1 MADHV
6 AYGSEAPSHAYRR
19 FENGQPRLAASGSQ
33 LRAVNVVVLWVK
45 IEQTRIVDPAGNS
58 SPQPVVVGQG
68 NAMVL
73 TGGVE
78 HDGKWDR
85 ADPTSPVKLLD
96 TTGRSIPLMP
106 GNTWIHL
113 LATDEPAYV
122 Q

>member
-1 MADHV
+1 M
-6 AYGSEAPSHAYRR
+6 
-19 FENGQPRLAASGSQ
+19 LA
-33 LRAVNVVVLWVK
+33 VVVNLVILWVK
-45 IEQTRIVDPAGNS
+45 IEQTKILDPAGNS

-85 ADPTSPVKLLD
+85 ADLASPMKLAD
-96 TTGRSIPLMP
+96 ATGRSIPLTP

-113 LATDEPAYV
+113 LSSDEPAYV